1 MDQDE
6 TDGESKPESSEIT
19 RVCGNLTF
27 DRGGNAN
34 HQEVVDLVV
43 VVPTDGFPYGKEN
56 PFLTPYAKLHCPWTE
71 DIKVKR
77 TIKPEGNIK

>member
-19 RVCGNLTF
+19 CVCGNLTF

-34 HQEVVDLVV
+34 HQEVVDLAVL
-43 VVPTDGFPYGKEN
+43 VPTDGFPYGK
-56 PFLTPYAKLHCPWTE
+56 
-71 DIKVKR
+71 
-77 TIKPEGNIK
+77 